1 MFWNAV
7 PGGIVFDLLG
17 QWSTPMRSSDCR
29 KLADQCT
36 QIAREVAPE
45 YRARLLAL
53 ADKWREAAA
62 RLEVREKQSNNEQY
76 DGS

>member
-1 MFWNAV
+1 MESFFN
-7 PGGIVFDLLG
+7 LLS
-17 QWSTPMRSSDCR
+17 QWSAPMRSSDCR
-29 KLADQCT
+29 KYADQCA

-53 ADKWREAAA
+53 ADKWREAAN
-62 RLEVREKQSNNEQY
+62 RLEGVREKQSNNEQY